1 MKKFDCLNVRIYFRC
16 DGYVAA
22 TASDIVVCDYGSFL
36 ELVGGSDHSSSGQ
49 TRVDFASMILD
60 LRHPFSTTRDK
71 EFGQQN
77 NEIKP
82 EKSIPLVESVRW
94 WIRLNDFLAKR
105 STDMKRLVI
114 EQTDFA
120 QSCLFLP
127 NGIIS
132 SSAELTKRFDELLA
146 MKVAFFYHPAIFFSE
161 SGSVGKRVISWA
173 KTEAKKKISIK
184 VTAHGVTLAHILYNG
199 FGVLPSCG
207 FRSVLTASLKNVCDS
222 FVDVMRGNEDEASD
236 STNKLAW
243 QLRLCSLAKPQ
254 QDAYKRCY
262 SNLGGPYDEIAGG
275 LLKLRNICIHSNLDQ
290 ILVKNFNPLSC
301 RRHGLDGRRCVGKHG
316 SILVRNSS
324 FFLEPSID
332 VARKVVKKSS
342 KMKELLS
349 VLIDE
354 CGFEVA
360 GKFDLIENPIDV
372 SDDKMSVNE
381 APKKKSK
388 VLILATL
395 VEAQLL
401 TSYFLSAVGLHHEV
415 LVSMDANDSDQLHSS
430 SRESEMAWTWSQDVL
445 SRFNNSSAGSF
456 HRSINI
462 LVSSPKTISSHSGG
476 IGAASADTVISIDE
490 DWSGREAIHIKSIMS
505 KIHRQQLR
513 TLGELASSSSK
524 SPLKL
529 FKLVCHNTCEETFLC
544 NGIMKEAIGI
554 RKHEKET
561 RQQCKIG
568 TRKSSRQ
575 SKRTLIA
582 NHDEAV
588 SGTAKDSNDCPIKI
602 QGPVL
607 FCPMRMIPTAHSIN
621 FDGFLVPPAIGDD
634 EHPLTKSDESYPA
647 GSNNLSFTTATL
659 LSSLCLL
666 NTGSESCHL
675 PSKNRQNYIA
685 VAADCS
691 AAFSWALF
699 NTEDRASSLS
709 NASAGLTAVNLE
721 LRSITVNLTATTVDS
736 NNYIRR
742 YAESFRR
749 SPSFIQHGRSE
760 KPTPNLTRRL
770 CDGDGSYI
778 HRNSLRSA
786 YSNSISKE
794 LVKKEATSDINNATL
809 LIYSVPNASKLKIP
823 VDESTSERG
832 QRPGVCLAIFNPR
845 DGHLTQ
851 NIFSFCFS
859 SFNSSSSALPQD
871 GNQGCEPFAYF
882 PAFLSNLPQGNT
894 LSGLTRKESESN
906 FIDAVVETSQY
917 SFREDRN
924 EYGNAE
930 LTFHRRLLAAD
941 LQGALSCQ
949 QRPSLNCMILI
960 NQKKRQL
967 ESNASMAG
975 GIVRHNPSSDLS
987 LKNANHPVKKSSH
1000 KKIKRHHLPDSL
1012 STRDKGIN
1020 SYFRNEHLL
1029 TQVFAVRDDI
1039 KFNITASAMR
1049 RVRSQSRL
1057 NDLVSKSFTLSFIN
1071 SNQPPIEAEHQNHLS
1086 VLIPMRSNGSV
1097 LLGTI
1102 PRVDVGVIHKK
1113 EKYLT
1118 GISLPF
1124 GVKSHPLSNNIS
1136 SSLKKS
1142 EDPWSGTED
1151 SALQQC
1157 VLRYGLNWQLAANA
1171 VSSGMTFP
1179 PACFAEWRKGG
1190 GEVRRRSA
1198 VQCQNRWM
1206 ALESNKVHISL
1217 PPSPPIATTS
1227 LGDPYTSVMV
1237 PIDRVFPLFLDE
1249 VGGLG
1254 DGASSIKQS
1263 NQGPNQN
1270 GSLLWLGTTNPA
1282 PAVSDLPLILNENE
1296 KRLAIL
1302 SRVQRLNALSKK
1314 RRVVKPPLPS
1324 STQAHSSHSDAIQ
1337 AARASMLSAAN
1348 GVAPPRHEMWPLELL
1363 DFRKQHNATANQNVP
1378 RGSAPHQHIHHHSH
1392 LIVNKVLHHIIHLI
1406 PCIHPS
1412 NKCIMLRARCQ
1423 LSIRHTIINKVIQ
1436 MSLIKL
1442 LSKDISIDQ
1451 NNLHTAL

>member
-1 MKKFDCLNVRIYFRC
+1 MKKFDCLNVRIYFRS
-16 DGYVAA
+16 DVYVAI
-22 TASDIVVCDYGSFL
+22 TTSDIVVCDYGSFL
-36 ELVGGSDHSSSGQ
+36 ELVGRSDHFSSGQ
-49 TRVDFASMILD
+49 TRFDFASMILD
-60 LRHPFSTTRDK
+60 LRHPCASTRDK
-71 EFGQQN
+71 EFGGN
-77 NEIKP
+77 KEIKP
-82 EKSIPLVESVRW
+82 EKSTPLVESVRW

-105 STDMKRLVI
+105 STDMKRIVI
-114 EQTDFA
+114 EQTDLPK
-120 QSCLFLP
+120 SCLFLP
-127 NGIIS
+127 KGINS

-146 MKVAFFYHPAIFFSE
+146 MKVAFFFHPATFFSE
-161 SGSVGKRVISWA
+161 SGSVGKRVIAWA
-173 KTEAKKKISIK
+173 KSEAKKNISIK

-199 FGVLPSCG
+199 FGTLPSCG
-207 FRSVLTASLKNVCDS
+207 FRYVLTASLKNVSDS
-222 FVDVMRGNEDEASD
+222 LVDVMRVNEDEAND

-254 QDAYKRCY
+254 QDAYTQCY
-262 SNLGGPYDEIAGG
+262 SNLGGPYDEIADG
-275 LLKLRNICIHSNLDQ
+275 LLKLRKICIHSNLDQ
-290 ILVKNFNPLSC
+290 IMVKKLNPLSC
-301 RRHGLDGRRCVGKHG
+301 HGLVDGRRCVGKHG
-316 SILVRNSS
+316 SILVRNSRL
-324 FFLEPSID
+324 FLEPSID
-332 VARKVVKKSS
+332 VARKVMKKSS

-349 VLIDE
+349 VLIYE
-354 CGFEVA
+354 CGFDVA
-360 GKFDLIENPIDV
+360 DKFDLIENPIDDG
-372 SDDKMSVNE
+372 DDKMSVDE
-381 APKKKSK
+381 APKTKPK

-415 LVSMDANDSDQLHSS
+415 LVSTDANDHDQLHTSS
-430 SRESEMAWTWSQDVL
+430 KESEMAWTWSQDVL
-445 SRFNNSSAGSF
+445 SRFNNISASSHA
-456 HRSINI
+456 HRSIDI

-476 IGAASADTVISIDE
+476 IGAASADAVISIDE
-490 DWSGREAIHIKSIMS
+490 DWSGREAFHIKSIMS
-505 KIHRQQLR
+505 KIHRHQLR
-513 TLGELASSSSK
+513 KLGELASSSST
-524 SPLKL
+524 SPLKF

-544 NGIMKEAIGI
+544 NGITKEAIDR

-561 RQQCKIG
+561 QQQCKIG
-568 TRKSSRQ
+568 TRRSSRQ
-575 SKRTLIA
+575 TKRTLIT
-582 NHDEAV
+582 NQDEAV
-588 SGTAKDSNDCPIKI
+588 SGTAKDSHDCPINM
-602 QGPVL
+602 QSPVL
-607 FCPMRMIPTAHSIN
+607 FCPMRMIPTAHLIN
-621 FDGFLVPPAIGDD
+621 FDGFLIPSAIGDD
-634 EHPLTKSDESYPA
+634 EQPLSKSDESYPA
-647 GSNNLSFTTATL
+647 GSNTLNFTTATL
-659 LSSLCLL
+659 SSALCLQ
-666 NTGSESCHL
+666 NTGSGSCHL
-675 PSKNRQNYIA
+675 PSKNGQNYIA
-685 VAADCS
+685 VDADRS
-691 AAFSWALF
+691 EAFSWALF

-721 LRSITVNLTATTVDS
+721 LRSIAVNLTATTVDG

-760 KPTPNLTRRL
+760 KPMPILTRRL
-770 CDGDGSYI
+770 CDGDGSNI
-778 HRNSLRSA
+778 HRNSSRGA
-786 YSNSISKE
+786 YSNYISKE
-794 LVKKEATSDINNATL
+794 LVKKESTSDINNATL

-832 QRPGVCLAIFNPR
+832 QRRGVCSAIFYPR
-845 DGHLTQ
+845 DGHLMQ

-882 PAFLSNLPQGNT
+882 PAFLSDLPQGNI
-894 LSGLTRKESESN
+894 LCGFTRKDPESK

-930 LTFHRRLLAAD
+930 LSFHRRLLAAD

-975 GIVRHNPSSDLS
+975 GIVRHNSSSDS
-987 LKNANHPVKKSSH
+987 SHKNAYQLAKKSSH

-1012 STRDKGIN
+1012 STRDKCIN
-1020 SYFRNEHLL
+1020 PYFRNEHML
-1029 TQVFAVRDDI
+1029 TQMFAVRDGI
-1039 KFNITASAMR
+1039 KFNITASAMQR
-1049 RVRSQSRL
+1049 IRSQSRL
-1057 NDLVSKSFTLSFIN
+1057 NDLVSTSFTLSFIN
-1071 SNQPPIEAEHQNHLS
+1071 SNQPSIEVEHQNHLS
-1086 VLIPMRSNGSV
+1086 VLIPIRSNGSV

-1113 EKYLT
+1113 EKYIT
-1118 GISLPF
+1118 GITLPL
-1124 GVKSHPLSNNIS
+1124 GVKSHPLSNNTS
-1136 SSLKKS
+1136 SSLEKS

-1171 VSSGMTFP
+1171 VSSGMTFSL
-1179 PACFAEWRKGG
+1179 ASFAEWREGG
-1190 GEVRRRSA
+1190 GEMRRRSA

-1217 PPSPPIATTS
+1217 PPSPPIASAS

-1237 PIDRVFPLFLDE
+1237 PIDRVIPLFLDE
-1249 VGGLG
+1249 LG
-1254 DGASSIKQS
+1254 ELDDGASSIMQS

-1270 GSLLWLGTTNPA
+1270 RSLLWLGLTSPA
-1282 PAVSDLPLILNENE
+1282 PAVSDLSLISNENE
-1296 KRLAIL
+1296 QRLAIL

-1314 RRVVKPPLPS
+1314 RRVVKTPLPS

-1378 RGSAPHQHIHHHSH
+1378 RGSAPHSTHPPSQSPHRQQGSGTHHPPHTVHPPQQQMYHVGGQMPTQHQPYHHQQG
-1392 LIVNKVLHHIIHLI
+1392 
-1406 PCIHPS
+1406 HP
-1412 NKCIMLRARCQ
+1412 NVAYQ
-1423 LSIRHTIINKVIQ
+1423 APQQRHQ
-1436 MSLIKL
+1436 
-1442 LSKDISIDQ
+1442 
-1451 NNLHTAL
+1451 H

>member
-1 MKKFDCLNVRIYFRC
+1 MGIT
-16 DGYVAA
+16 AA
-22 TASDIVVCDYGSFL
+22 DIVVCDYGSFL
-36 ELVGGSDHSSSGQ
+36 ELAGRSDHSSSGQ
-49 TRVDFASMILD
+49 TKIDFASMILD
-60 LRHPFSTTRDK
+60 LRHPCSSTRDK
-71 EFGQQN
+71 EFGQN
-77 NEIKP
+77 KEIKP
-82 EKSIPLVESVRW
+82 EKSTPLVESVRW

-114 EQTDFA
+114 EQTDLP

-127 NGIIS
+127 KGINS

-173 KTEAKKKISIK
+173 KSEAKKKISIK

-199 FGVLPSCG
+199 FGALPSCG
-207 FRSVLTASLKNVCDS
+207 LRSVLTASLKNVCDS
-222 FVDVMRGNEDEASD
+222 LVGVMRVNEDEANY

-243 QLRLCSLAKPQ
+243 QLRVCSLAKPQ
-254 QDAYKRCY
+254 QDAYEQSF

-275 LLKLRNICIHSNLDQ
+275 LLKLRKICIHSNLDQ
-290 ILVKNFNPLSC
+290 ILVKILNPLSC
-301 RRHGLDGRRCVGKHG
+301 HGFDRRHGVGKHG
-316 SILVRNSS
+316 SILVRNSR

-332 VARKVVKKSS
+332 VARKVMKKSS

-349 VLIDE
+349 VLIYE

-360 GKFDLIENPIDV
+360 GKFDLVENPIDV
-372 SDDKMSVNE
+372 GEDKMSADE
-381 APKKKSK
+381 APKKKPK

-415 LVSMDANDSDQLHSS
+415 LISTDANDHDQLHFS
-430 SRESEMAWTWSQDVL
+430 SRGSEMAWTWSQDVL
-445 SRFNNSSAGSF
+445 SRFNNSSASSQV

-462 LVSSPKTISSHSGG
+462 LISSPKTISSHSGG

-505 KIHRQQLR
+505 KIHRHQIR
-513 TLGELASSSSK
+513 TLGELASSLSK
-524 SPLKL
+524 SPLKF

-544 NGIMKEAIGI
+544 NGIMKEDTDR

-561 RQQCKIG
+561 QQQCKIG
-568 TRKSSRQ
+568 TRRSSRQ

-582 NHDEAV
+582 NQDEAL
-588 SGTAKDSNDCPIKI
+588 SGTAKDSHDRPIKM
-602 QGPVL
+602 QSPDL
-607 FCPMRMIPTAHSIN
+607 FCPTRMIHTANSIN

-634 EHPLTKSDESYPA
+634 EQPLTKSDESYAA
-647 GSNNLSFTTATL
+647 GSNTLSFTTATL
-659 LSSLCLL
+659 SSTLC
-666 NTGSESCHL
+666 SQKSCHH
-675 PSKNRQNYIA
+675 PSKYGQKYIA
-685 VAADCS
+685 MTPDRSVA
-691 AAFSWALF
+691 FKWALF
-699 NTEDRASSLS
+699 NTEERASSVS

-721 LRSITVNLTATTVDS
+721 LRSISVNLTATTIDS
-736 NNYIRR
+736 SSYIRR

-749 SPSFIQHGRSE
+749 SPSFIHHGRSE
-760 KPTPNLTRRL
+760 KPMPTLNNRL
-770 CDGDGSYI
+770 SDGDGSNI
-778 HRNSLRSA
+778 HRNSSSSA

-794 LVKKEATSDINNATL
+794 HGKKEATSDINNATL
-809 LIYSVPNASKLKIP
+809 LIYSVPNASKLKFP
-823 VDESTSERG
+823 VDESTPERG
-832 QRPGVCLAIFNPR
+832 QRRDVCLSNFNPH
-845 DGHLTQ
+845 DGHSTQ
-851 NIFSFCFS
+851 NIFSFCLS

-882 PAFLSNLPQGNT
+882 PAFLSDLSQGNT
-894 LSGLTRKESESN
+894 LRRLTGKESESK

-917 SFREDRN
+917 SYREDRN

-975 GIVRHNPSSDLS
+975 GIVRHIPSSDSS
-987 LKNANHPVKKSSH
+987 LNNAIHPVKKSSH

-1012 STRDKGIN
+1012 STQDKGIN

-1029 TQVFAVRDDI
+1029 TRVFSVRNGI
-1039 KFNITASAMR
+1039 KFNISASAMG

-1057 NDLVSKSFTLSFIN
+1057 NDLVSKSFRLSFIN
-1071 SNQPPIEAEHQNHLS
+1071 SNQPPVEAEHQNHLS

-1102 PRVDVGVIHKK
+1102 PRVDVGVIHQK

-1118 GISLPF
+1118 GITLPL
-1124 GVKSHPLSNNIS
+1124 GVKPHRLSNKIS
-1136 SSLKKS
+1136 SSLEKF

-1171 VSSGMTFP
+1171 VSSGMTFSP
-1179 PACFAEWRKGG
+1179 SCFAEWREGEGG
-1190 GEVRRRSA
+1190 GAVRRRSA
-1198 VQCQNRWM
+1198 MQCQNRWM
-1206 ALESNKVHISL
+1206 ALESSKVHISP

-1227 LGDPYTSVMV
+1227 LGDHYNSATV
-1237 PIDRVFPLFLDE
+1237 PTDRVIPLFLDE
-1249 VGGLG
+1249 IGGLG
-1254 DGASSIKQS
+1254 DGASLIKQS

-1270 GSLLWLGTTNPA
+1270 GSLLWLGTTNLA
-1282 PAVSDLPLILNENE
+1282 PAVSDLSLISNENE

-1302 SRVQRLNALSKK
+1302 SRVQLLNAASKK
-1314 RRVVKPPLPS
+1314 RRVAKTPLPS
-1324 STQAHSSHSDAIQ
+1324 STQAHSSHSEAIQ

-1363 DFRKQHNATANQNVP
+1363 DFRKQHNATANQNIP
-1378 RGSAPHQHIHHHSH
+1378 RGPAPHSTHLPSQSPHRQQGSAPHHPPHTVHPPQPQIYHVAGQMPPQHPPYHHQ
-1392 LIVNKVLHHIIHLI
+1392 KG
-1406 PCIHPS
+1406 HP
-1412 NKCIMLRARCQ
+1412 NVAYQ
-1423 LSIRHTIINKVIQ
+1423 APQQRHQ
-1436 MSLIKL
+1436 
-1442 LSKDISIDQ
+1442 
-1451 NNLHTAL
+1451 H